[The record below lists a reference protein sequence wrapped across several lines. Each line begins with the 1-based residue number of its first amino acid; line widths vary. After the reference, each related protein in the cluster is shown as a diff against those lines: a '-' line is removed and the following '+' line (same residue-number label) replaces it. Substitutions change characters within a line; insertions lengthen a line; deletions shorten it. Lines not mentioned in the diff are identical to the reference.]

1 AAASACASKAAPLA
15 SRASLRRMRLAR
27 RLDPA
32 LVPFLWSRA
41 AIWGAAILFA
51 FWLAPDRPRRHGPTP
66 GGNGYW
72 LHLWA
77 NWDGAW
83 FAQIAQHGYA
93 TTAGTGAFYPL
104 YPAALAVLGR
114 VFAGHYVA
122 ARDARAR
129 GLPAVVLPAGRL
141 QRVVLP
147 RARSRRVPCCAH
159 GTLDARRRRD
169 RARVPHA
176 ADCDRALARA
186 APARVARARAPARA
200 RLGGAGAARVRAL
213 PAPAL
218 AADRRRARVRARRV
232 VLASQPVV
240 ARADRRARRRHDAGR
255 LELSGEPDE
264 AGGRRRERRGVLL
277 ARPLLRAGGRRV
289 ARARRGLRRVRG
301 RQPARPARRAVA
313 GVPALLAAALRARD
327 LSVLHGARR
336 GDAHAAASDRARRDL
351 RGAARR
357 RRRPL
362 GALVLG
368 GVIVRLRKR
377 DGRAPG
383 LKQLPTAHRAVSPT

>member
-122 ARDARAR
+122 A
-129 GLPAVVLPAGRL
+129 GVVLALAACAAAFVLLYRL
-141 QRVVLP
+141 TALELGED
-147 RARSRRVPCCAH
+147 A
-159 GTLDARRRRD
+159 ARR
-169 RARVPHA
+169 ATL
-176 ADCDRALARA
+176 ALAVGAFLA
-186 APARVARARAPARA
+186 ARTGRWT
-200 RLGGAGAARVRAL
+200 LAGAAT
-213 PAPAL
+213 AL
-218 AADRRRARVRARRV
+218 AFLTRPTAIGLWLALLLLAWRA
-232 VLASQPVV
+232 P
-240 ARADRRARRRHDAGR
+240 
-255 LELSGEPDE
+255 
-264 AGGRRRERRGVLL
+264 ERR
-277 ARPLLRAGGRRV
+277 
-289 ARARRGLRRVRG
+289 
-301 RQPARPARRAVA
+301 
-313 GVPALLAAALRARD
+313 
-327 LSVLHGARR
+327 
-336 GDAHAAASDRARRDL
+336 
-351 RGAARR
+351 
-357 RRRPL
+357 
-362 GALVLG
+362 
-368 GVIVRLRKR
+368 
-377 DGRAPG
+377 
-383 LKQLPTAHRAVSPT
+383 